1 MYILLLCG
9 RRPPECGA
17 RLRGLLDVRPRR
29 EAEVRRT
36 DMWRKRV
43 ESNSK
48 AVEVQVV
55 TALCW
60 LNDVTAL
67 CTRLTTE
74 ASEAAERSEASE
86 AGERASKL
94 RGC

>member
-9 RRPPECGA
+9 RRPSECGV
-17 RLRGLLDVRPRR
+17 RLQGLLDVMPRR
-29 EAEVRRT
+29 ANRQR
-36 DMWRKRV
+36 
-43 ESNSK
+43 NSK
-48 AVEVQVV
+48 ALEVQVV

-67 CTRLTTE
+67 CTRLT
-74 ASEAAERSEASE
+74 AGASE

>member
-1 MYILLLCG
+1 
-9 RRPPECGA
+9 
-17 RLRGLLDVRPRR
+17 
-29 EAEVRRT
+29 
-36 DMWRKRV
+36 MWRKRV

-48 AVEVQVV
+48 ALEVQVV
-55 TALCW
+55 TVLCW

-74 ASEAAERSEASE
+74 ASEEAAERGEASE